1 MEMIA
6 AYRAERLSQRPL
18 LRAGLRLSHANLRH
32 SRDGT
37 DQSDEPTPEQ
47 GHPPQPASASAPA
60 TPATGSHASVFANL
74 VSLEGAVRLGE
85 AARTAAAAEPAD
97 EPIADRPDAISA
109 DLPRADPV
117 PAHSTPADPTPAD
130 PTPADPTPA
139 DPTPNVPPTGHA
151 APCEPAATEPRAP
164 FDPPLAE
171 IGFGPG
177 MLIRLSQL
185 GLHTTGELAQAN
197 AAQLRSELGD
207 ISRLID
213 VETWIAAARQRTQGE
228 A

>member
-1 MEMIA
+1 MSASSDPPRSKGMEMIA

-32 SRDGT
+32 GRDGT
-37 DQSDEPTPEQ
+37 DQSDEPAPEK
-47 GHPPQPASASAPA
+47 GHDPQPAPASVSATADI
-60 TPATGSHASVFANL
+60 GSHASVFANL

-85 AARTAAAAEPAD
+85 AARNGAAAEPAD

-109 DLPRADPV
+109 DVPLADLKPPDPV
-117 PAHSTPADPTPAD
+117 
-130 PTPADPTPA
+130 PA
-139 DPTPNVPPTGHA
+139 DPTPNVPPTAHA
-151 APCEPAATEPRAP
+151 APAEPAATEPPAP

-197 AAQLRSELGD
+197 AAQLRAELGD

-213 VETWIAAARQRTQGE
+213 VETWIAAARQRTQRG